1 MSQTIPIHIIPSLRE
16 ITNKLQKPLTCTP
29 LTPENCISDFV
40 SNEML
45 KRSDEF
51 IYQEPNKFISIGDD
65 LVTFVPVENITF
77 KIGEYKLNWYNL
89 LSYLDKIKREQDNIR
104 KVKNENPLFILSTH
118 QHTLSE
124 FFFSFKKKS
133 NSSYGFMNSSCIEV
147 TKNNDNTLDFKVIY
161 TDNNATKKS
170 KYTYISKENIS
181 DEPNKWTLLII
192 RHGEAYHNISEKQIE
207 RNSQLTA
214 RGVEGSQGLYT
225 FLNNEYLTKKK
236 LKLENAHFISSPLDR
251 AIESLIHTITPS
263 DKCNAFKN
271 KFSIMRKELYY
282 PIPQKYI
289 RDISGD
295 FILKI
300 DKNRNVSI
308 IKDDFT
314 RSIGTYMKDGT
325 ISISPYAKTSN
336 KPSPKTE
343 EIKLI
348 HAIKDLD
355 TINGGLKLKNTE
367 ENKMKEFKETM
378 REVKDNSN
386 DNSFDYKMDEI
397 IKIVYSLSLNYTQ
410 DEKKNKYG
418 WIECNGEYQTKLEGL
433 IEKEKNTNSF
443 IIKCLNK
450 SFLNYDEQN
459 KPIFYEEKNINGTS
473 TRINYDSIIFEGEY
487 KDKDQ
492 KKLIMGFGPSASGK
506 THMSSKIIKILNK
519 LYPEVFEKDYYIS
532 IDGGIYREC
541 SIIYNAIHQAA
552 IICGLSGIT
561 NLAKMF
567 KTESIKKNVMEYLN
581 QLKSGKNKFFNL
593 YVPETLVSCT
603 YSSYS
608 SSGCDDLI
616 DIYKTYT
623 GDNEYWT
630 ALHIYQCYYGGKKCQ
645 QPESY
650 YQCEGIKGSVSKRQD
665 KEGKIA
671 SSHAFPLRTLGI
683 DSYNFGN
690 SQAEKFLMK
699 TKGIRFKIHNV
710 GRAVGSSILYD
721 KTNYADM
728 FKILMYNN
736 KTKNILS
743 EQQIE
748 YKDSFKDPTFKDP
761 TFKKLKKTVKNA
773 RNGISRRIKSLGN
786 KITRKN
792 KKKLDNLE
800 NSLKRG
806 SKIINEAKKNSDPG
820 FNRRINPLHTKI

>member
-1 MSQTIPIHIIPSLRE
+1 MNQIIPIHIIPSLRE
-16 ITNKLQKPLTCTP
+16 ITNKLQQPLTCTP
-29 LTPENCISDFV
+29 ITLENCISDFNKTSNKMLRR
-40 SNEML
+40 SNE
-45 KRSDEF
+45 S
-51 IYQEPNKFISIGDD
+51 IYQEPNNFIGVGDD
-65 LVTFVPVENITF
+65 YVTFVPAENITF

-89 LSYLDKIKREQDNIR
+89 LSYLDKIKRKQDNIR

-133 NSSYGFMNSSCIEV
+133 NGSYGFMNSSCIEV
-147 TKNNDNTLDFKVIY
+147 TKKNDNTLDFKVIY
-161 TDNNATKKS
+161 TDNNARKKS

-236 LKLENAHFISSPLDR
+236 LKLENAYFISSPLDR
-251 AIESLIHTITPS
+251 AIESLIHTITPYN
-263 DKCNAFKN
+263 KYNAFKN
-271 KFSIMRKELYY
+271 KFSTMRKALYY
-282 PIPQKYI
+282 RITQKYI

-295 FILKI
+295 FKLKI
-300 DKNRNVSI
+300 DKDRNVSI
-308 IKDDFT
+308 IKDDFKRT
-314 RSIGTYMKDGT
+314 IGKYMKDGT
-325 ISISPYAKTSN
+325 ISISPYAKTLN
-336 KPSPKTE
+336 KPEPKIK
-343 EIKLI
+343 EIKLLD
-348 HAIKDLD
+348 AIEDLD
-355 TINGGLKLKNTE
+355 KINEGLLLKNTE
-367 ENKMKEFKETM
+367 ENMMKDFKVTM
-378 REVKDNSN
+378 RKLNRDSN
-386 DNSFDYKMDEI
+386 DKSFDYKMDEI
-397 IKIVYSLSLNYTQ
+397 IKIVYSLSLNYIP
-410 DEKKNKYG
+410 DEKKNKDG
-418 WIECNGEYQTKLEGL
+418 WIECNGEDKEKLKSLLDE
-433 IEKEKNTNSF
+433 EKNTNSF

-459 KPIFYEEKNINGTS
+459 KPIFHEMNHNNGTS
-473 TRINYDSIIFEGEY
+473 TRINYNSIIFKGEY
-487 KDKDQ
+487 KHKDQ

-552 IICGLSGIT
+552 KICGLSGIT

-567 KTESIKKNVMEYLN
+567 NAESVKKNVMEYLN
-581 QLKSGKNKFFNL
+581 HFKNLQKKIFNL
-593 YVPETLVSCT
+593 YVPETLVSCN
-603 YSSYS
+603 YS
-608 SSGCDDLI
+608 SSSCDDLI

-630 ALHIYQCYYGGKKCQ
+630 ALHIYQCYYGGNKCQ
-645 QPESY
+645 QSESY

-665 KEGKIA
+665 TEGKIA
-671 SSHAFPLRTLGI
+671 SSHAFHLRTLGR

-690 SQAEKFLMK
+690 RQAEKYLMK

-710 GRAVGSSILYD
+710 GRANGFSILYD
-721 KTNYADM
+721 KTNYTDM
-728 FKILMYNN
+728 YNILMFNN
-736 KTKNILS
+736 ETENILS
-743 EQQIE
+743 KQQIV
-748 YKDSFKDPTFKDP
+748 YKYSFKYPKFKN
-761 TFKKLKKTVKNA
+761 LKNTVKKA
-773 RNGISRRIKSLGN
+773 TNGISRRIKSFRN
-786 KITRKN
+786 KKTR
-792 KKKLDNLE
+792 KKLDNSDNLE
-800 NSLKRG
+800 KSLNQG
-806 SKIINEAKKNSDPG
+806 SKIINEAKKKSDPG

>member
-1 MSQTIPIHIIPSLRE
+1 MSQIIPIHIIPSLRE
-16 ITNKLQKPLTCTP
+16 ITNNLQKPLTCT
-29 LTPENCISDFV
+29 LVTLENCISDFNV
-40 SNEML
+40 SLKEKMG
-45 KRSDEF
+45 KRSDDSF
-51 IYQEPNKFISIGDD
+51 NQQPNKFISDGIDD
-65 LVTFVPVENITF
+65 VTFVSSENITF

-89 LSYLDKIKREQDNIR
+89 LSYLDKIKNIREQG
-104 KVKNENPLFILSTH
+104 NENPLFILSTH

-124 FFFSFKKKS
+124 FFFSFKKKT
-133 NSSYGFMNSSCIEV
+133 NGSYGFMNSSCIEV
-147 TKNNDNTLDFKVIY
+147 TKKNDNTLDFKVIY
-161 TDNNATKKS
+161 TDNNARKKS

-192 RHGEAYHNISEKQIE
+192 RHGEAYHNISEKQIK

-271 KFSIMRKELYY
+271 KFSTMRKALYY

-295 FILKI
+295 FKLKI
-300 DKNRNVSI
+300 DKERNVLI
-308 IKDDFT
+308 IKDDFKS
-314 RSIGTYMKDGT
+314 SIGKYMKDGT
-325 ISISPYAKTSN
+325 ISISPYVKTSN

-386 DNSFDYKMDEI
+386 DKSFDYKMDEI

-410 DEKKNKYG
+410 DEKKNKDG
-418 WIECNGEYQTKLEGL
+418 WIECNGEDQTKLEGL

-459 KPIFYEEKNINGTS
+459 KPIFHENKHINGTS
-473 TRINYDSIIFEGEY
+473 TEIDYDSIIFKGEY
-487 KDKDQ
+487 KHKDQ

-506 THMSSKIIKILNK
+506 THMSSKVIRLLNE

-552 IICGLSGIT
+552 KICGLSGIT

-567 KTESIKKNVMEYLN
+567 KTESVKKNVMEYLN
-581 QLKSGKNKFFNL
+581 HFKNLQKKIFNL
-593 YVPETLVSCT
+593 YVPETLVSCN
-603 YSSYS
+603 YS

-645 QPESY
+645 QSERN
-650 YQCEGIKGSVSKRQD
+650 YQCEGIKGSVLKRQD
-665 KEGKIA
+665 TEGKIA

-710 GRAVGSSILYD
+710 GRADGSSILYD

-728 FKILMYNN
+728 FFFKILQFNQE
-736 KTKNILS
+736 TKNILS
-743 EQQIE
+743 KQQIE

-773 RNGISRRIKSLGN
+773 RNGIKSFGR
-786 KITRKN
+786 TRKN
-792 KKKLDNLE
+792 QTNLLTNVHKSLEQGLKK
-800 NSLKRG
+800 R
-806 SKIINEAKKNSDPG
+806 NEAIKNSQMT
-820 FNRRINPLHTKI
+820 FNPLLK